1 MVSSDSNRLG
11 EIFAFLGW
19 TVGVYG
25 IRVSFFE
32 LFKLQN
38 DLVLEFLCFGGLLWI
53 IFDAF

>member
-19 TVGVYG
+19 TVGVYR
-25 IRVSFFE
+25 ITEYFFE

-38 DLVLEFLCFGGLLWI
+38 DLVLEFLCCGGLLWI
-53 IFDAF
+53 LFDAF